1 MCVCRSGKL
10 PSASVRW
17 QQVSKLQRKVSTSE
31 EEPSVG
37 DTLVTEIKDIITTY
51 LMVSSVGV
59 SRGLYLGYLQCQ
71 TLVDLIR
78 ASVSKDKSNLLSHVR
93 VRDNP
98 HVSSE
103 EWEWLQESGAAHRPD
118 PDPESDVTVTS
129 PDGVGVTTRFR
140 GQVETAVRRLLK
152 TMDVPAQQAVTH
164 RWVERRLKGL
174 SVCVSA
180 PPEDTP
186 RDSSITRP
194 R

>member
-31 EEPSVG
+31 EEPFVD

-71 TLVDLIR
+71 TSVDLIR
-78 ASVSKDKSNLLSHVR
+78 ASVSKDKPTLLPHVR

-103 EWEWLQESGAAHRPD
+103 EWEWLQESGVAHRPD
-118 PDPESDVTVTS
+118 PDP
-129 PDGVGVTTRFR
+129 
-140 GQVETAVRRLLK
+140 
-152 TMDVPAQQAVTH
+152 
-164 RWVERRLKGL
+164 
-174 SVCVSA
+174 
-180 PPEDTP
+180 
-186 RDSSITRP
+186 
-194 R
+194 

>member
-71 TLVDLIR
+71 TSVALLR
-78 ASVSKDKSNLLSHVR
+78 AQR
-93 VRDNP
+93 
-98 HVSSE
+98 
-103 EWEWLQESGAAHRPD
+103 LQGQVEFAVARPC
-118 PDPESDVTVTS
+118 PGQPSREQR
-129 PDGVGVTTRFR
+129 GVGVAA
-140 GQVETAVRRLLK
+140 G
-152 TMDVPAQQAVTH
+152 
-164 RWVERRLKGL
+164 ERR
-174 SVCVSA
+174 C
-180 PPEDTP
+180 PPAGP
-186 RDSSITRP
+186 GSGV
-194 R
+194 

>member
-10 PSASVRW
+10 PSTSVWW
-17 QQVSKLQRKVSTSE
+17 QQVSKLQGEVPTSE
-31 EEPSVG
+31 EERSVG
-37 DTLVTEIKDIITTY
+37 DTLVTEIKDITTY

-71 TLVDLIR
+71 TSVDLMR
-78 ASVSKDKSNLLSHVR
+78 AIVSKDKPNLLPHVR

-103 EWEWLQESGAAHRPD
+103 EWLQESGAAHRPD
-118 PDPESDVTVTS
+118 PDPESDVTLTS
-129 PDGVGVTTRFR
+129 PDGGGVTTRFR
-140 GQVETAVRRLLK
+140 GQEETAVRRLLK
-152 TMDVPAQQAVTH
+152 TMDVPAQQAVTR

-186 RDSSITRP
+186 RGSSITRP

>member
-1 MCVCRSGKL
+1 MCVCVCRSGKL

-37 DTLVTEIKDIITTY
+37 DTLVTEIKDIITAY

-71 TLVDLIR
+71 TSVDLIR
-78 ASVSKDKSNLLSHVR
+78 ASVSKDKPTLLPHVR
-93 VRDNP
+93 VWDNP

-103 EWEWLQESGAAHRPD
+103 EWLQESGAAHRPD

-129 PDGVGVTTRFR
+129 PDGGGVTTR
-140 GQVETAVRRLLK
+140 
-152 TMDVPAQQAVTH
+152 
-164 RWVERRLKGL
+164 LKGL
-174 SVCVSA
+174 TVCVSA

-186 RDSSITRP
+186 
-194 R
+194 